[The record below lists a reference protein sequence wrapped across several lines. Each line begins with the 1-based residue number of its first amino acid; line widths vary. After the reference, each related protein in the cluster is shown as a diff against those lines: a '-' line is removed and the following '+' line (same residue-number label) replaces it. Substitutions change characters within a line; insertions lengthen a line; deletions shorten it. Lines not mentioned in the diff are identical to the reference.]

1 MEYQCTRGG
10 AYRERGRV
18 SVAVLVHCVTPCVC
32 VCFARSEHTLA
43 ELRKILEG
51 LSKRGI
57 RVLTLT
63 EMATL
68 AETQAAP
75 AMLI

>member
-1 MEYQCTRGG
+1 M
-10 AYRERGRV
+10 
-18 SVAVLVHCVTPCVC
+18 SVAVLVHCVTSCVC
-32 VCFARSEHTLA
+32 VCFARSEHTLV

-57 RVLTLT
+57 RALTLT